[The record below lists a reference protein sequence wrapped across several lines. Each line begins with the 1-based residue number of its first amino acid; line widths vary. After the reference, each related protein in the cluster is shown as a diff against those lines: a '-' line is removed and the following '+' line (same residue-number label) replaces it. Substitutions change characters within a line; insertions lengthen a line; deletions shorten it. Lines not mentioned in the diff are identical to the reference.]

1 MKSKKQLFASIFQL
15 AVGTLAIVL
24 FAILGLG
31 GEGMTKWIITLILA
45 VIYVIWG
52 IVGIIDYILKR

>member
-15 AVGTLAIVL
+15 AVGALAIVL

-31 GEGMTKWIITLILA
+31 GEGMTKWTITLILA
-45 VIYVIWG
+45 GIYVVWG
-52 IVGIIDYILKR
+52 IVGIIDYALKR